1 MPDHIGTW
9 HVLAWIEI
17 LLGNVPAA
25 HSAFRR
31 ALALDRNFSETHGGL
46 AVVDALQG
54 REAEARLHIKRA
66 LRLDRQSVAV
76 CYAELLLL
84 RREGKTAQAKAVIDE
99 LLARPASAEGL
110 QYRDLVEA
118 HLRTAALH

>member
-1 MPDHIGTW
+1 
-9 HVLAWIEI
+9 
-17 LLGNVPAA
+17 
-25 HSAFRR
+25 
-31 ALALDRNFSETHGGL
+31 
-46 AVVDALQG
+46 
-54 REAEARLHIKRA
+54 
-66 LRLDRQSVAV
+66 
-76 CYAELLLL
+76 LLL